1 MGGGG
6 EGSTR
11 ERAVERPVSSG
22 DDVADLVCCW
32 PHAGWVEGDTVP
44 TPAYLATMFFPP
56 SLSLSVCLARHA
68 LRRSQRIDL
77 SYIIHGGDV

>member
-1 MGGGG
+1 MQENVLLRGQCHQAMMLLILCLLLAP
-6 EGSTR
+6 R
-11 ERAVERPVSSG
+11 
-22 DDVADLVCCW
+22 
-32 PHAGWVEGDTVP
+32 WVGRGTP
-44 TPAYLATMFFPP
+44 PAYLATMFFPP

>member
-22 DDVADLVCCW
+22 DDVADLVFVV
-32 PHAGWVEGDTVP
+32 GP
-44 TPAYLATMFFPP
+44 TL
-56 SLSLSVCLARHA
+56 
-68 LRRSQRIDL
+68 
-77 SYIIHGGDV
+77 GG